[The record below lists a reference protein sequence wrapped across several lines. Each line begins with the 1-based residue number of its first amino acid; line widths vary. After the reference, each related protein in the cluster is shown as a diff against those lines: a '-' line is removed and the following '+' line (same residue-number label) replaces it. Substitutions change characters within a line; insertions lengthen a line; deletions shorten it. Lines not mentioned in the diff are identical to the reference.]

1 MAVFLSFLLTLR
13 HCARSRAVLPLELL
27 ALRHQLAGLKR
38 SRPRRLRL
46 AQADR
51 LLWVWL
57 SRVWSEWRVALLG
70 QCGVPT
76 TLHARLPFWPITLF
90 ETRRLWQM
98 EMEREWCW
106 PSSWRYS

>member
-27 ALRHQLAGLKR
+27 ALRHQLAVLKR

-51 LLWVWL
+51 RLWVWL
-57 SRVWSEWRVALLG
+57 SRVWSEWRVALVIVQPETVVAWRRRG
-70 QCGVPT
+70 SACSGRGRVVAASDDRRSHPT
-76 TLHARLPFWPITLF
+76 SAR
-90 ETRRLWQM
+90 
-98 EMEREWCW
+98 
-106 PSSWRYS
+106 